1 MSLINQMLK
10 DLDARHEG
18 DARSRLHR
26 EVRALPAAPERSS
39 LRIVLIALLLAV
51 LTAAAAWVYLRPG
64 AESATTSSA
73 PAVAVVTPPAVA
85 AAPAI
90 AAEAVSGSAVAT
102 AEPATPSAQ
111 LTTSALQ
118 PPMPVVDDSS
128 GMKLSAALD
137 RLPTTEPA
145 EKRAAGPASS
155 RRETASAK
163 PAVTVATPENSAS
176 QTPAPAPQPSPAS
189 RESASVAA
197 AKAVSSAPAVA
208 PGVIEKRPPAQQTG
222 REKAE
227 ADYRRALTL
236 VNGARVQE
244 ATDLLLDA
252 LRHDGGHVAA
262 RQLLSRLLIE
272 QRRLDEAMAILAE
285 GLAAQPG
292 QVGWAMSLAR
302 LQVERNDL
310 PGAARTLQIAQPYA
324 TGNGDYQG
332 FAGHIQYRLG
342 NPAAAISFYRAAASV
357 APADG
362 RWWLGLGLS
371 LEAMQQSAEAR
382 DAFQRA
388 RATGSLSGD
397 LATLVD
403 QKLR

>member
-18 DARSRLHR
+18 DVRSRLHR
-26 EVRALPAAPERSS
+26 EVRALPDAPRASP
-39 LRIVLIALLLAV
+39 LRAVLIALLLAAV
-51 LTAAAAWVYLRPG
+51 SAVAAWVYLQQG
-64 AESATTSSA
+64 AEQSSPVTAASA
-73 PAVAVVTPPAVA
+73 PVAPVVAPPVA
-85 AAPAI
+85 AVPVV
-90 AAEAVSGSAVAT
+90 AAEAVSSTSVAQTESATAAASSAV
-102 AEPATPSAQ
+102 
-111 LTTSALQ
+111 Q

-128 GMKLSAALD
+128 GMKLSATLD
-137 RLPTTEPA
+137 RLPTAEPA
-145 EKRAAGPASS
+145 EKRTAGTGSP

-163 PAVTVATPENSAS
+163 PT
-176 QTPAPAPQPSPAS
+176 
-189 RESASVAA
+189 VAA
-197 AKAVSSAPAVA
+197 AAFEHAASAASAPKASPIPQESVPTASAKTASSAPAVA
-208 PGVIEKRPPAQQTG
+208 PGAIEKRPPAQQSG

-227 ADYRRALTL
+227 AEYRRALTL

-310 PGAARTLQIAQPYA
+310 PAAARTLQIVQAYA
-324 TGNGDYQG
+324 TGNADYQG

-342 NPAAAISFYRAAASV
+342 NPAAAVSFYRAATAAS
-357 APADG
+357 PSDG